1 MATPHQRK
9 GSKVPSFEDL
19 VREDLKTGSF
29 RPVYLLSGEDVL
41 RKEGVVEHLKKTVL
55 GETGSA
61 FNYHVLS
68 GESVDLARI
77 LQQALS
83 YPMLGTHQL
92 IWARDIDAC
101 LSDPAKQAEL
111 EKYIQKPVPETVL
124 ILGVEKADRRK
135 KWVKTALENG
145 YFFDF
150 TPPSGEALV
159 NWVLKAAAREQLELP
174 LEAARTLCDLVGNDL
189 LSLKSEIDKLSLLQ
203 ADRKAPIDPE
213 EIHRIIMDQ
222 AALEGYEITANL
234 EPGKCAEVLKT
245 WFRLTQWGKTSFE
258 IAPLL
263 LSRIRKGALYAACR
277 SGGLSNDEIASRTA
291 SNAWSLRYLEPMVRG
306 LGKEGMSDA
315 LNAALECDRA
325 MKSSPLPP
333 NLLLEKT
340 ILEICR
346 PRR

>member
-1 MATPHQRK
+1 MAYSNQRR
-9 GSKVPSFEDL
+9 GAKVPSFEDL

-41 RKEGVVEHLKKTVL
+41 RKEGVVEHLKKSIL
-55 GETGSA
+55 GDAGSA
-61 FNYHVLS
+61 FNYHVMA
-68 GESVDLARI
+68 GDNVDLAKI

-83 YPMLGTHQL
+83 FPMLGTHQV
-92 IWARDIDAC
+92 IWARNIDAH
-101 LSDPAKQAEL
+101 LSDTANQAQM
-111 EKYIQKPVPETVL
+111 EKYIQNPVAETVL
-124 ILGVEKADRRK
+124 ILGVDKADRRK
-135 KWVKTALENG
+135 KWVKCALENG

-159 NWVLKAAAREQLELP
+159 NWVLKAAAKEHLELP
-174 LEAARTLCDLVGNDL
+174 MDAARTLCDLVGSDL

-203 ADRKAPIDPE
+203 ADRKSPIDPE
-213 EIHRIIMDQ
+213 EINRIIMDQ

-234 EPGKCAEVLKT
+234 EPGKCSEVLKT
-245 WFRLTQWGKTSFE
+245 WFRLTQWGKSSYE

-263 LSRIRKGALYAACR
+263 LSRIRKGALFAACR
-277 SGGLSNDEIASRTA
+277 SSGLSNDEIASRTA

-306 LGKEGMSDA
+306 LGAEGMSDA
-315 LNAALECDRA
+315 MEVALDCDRS

-340 ILEICR
+340 ILECCR
-346 PRR
+346 SRK